1 MFQNLQ
7 NRIKSLKPIVVMHD
21 FFIDRIVRL
30 NDLDS
35 LVDAANSKIE
45 SGGGSIR
52 GIQQTEIKG
61 GNAVNMAYA
70 LAKLGAR
77 TSLITIAD
85 SYGSGILKNAF
96 LPFKNSK
103 LVVTN
108 GTQGYTISLE
118 VPKNKGKANVMMS
131 DVGDTGNFGANKL
144 GKRELSLIRRASAV
158 VITNWA
164 SNLKGTELAL
174 KAFKTRR
181 KDSLSFLDPADI
193 STRKEDFKNSLMRL
207 ADHLDILSINE
218 NECRLVLESFGQ
230 QVLPLNYSGEDV
242 GDAAKKLADKLSIT
256 VDVHTPLG
264 SATSKGSETVFVQ
277 SFDVDVKITTGA
289 GDVWD
294 ATDIIGY
301 LCQLEASERLLFANA
316 CAAMYISRENAE
328 TPKLEEVLGF
338 ISRHSD

>member
-52 GIQQTEIKG
+52 GIEQTEIKG
-61 GNAVNMAYA
+61 GNAVNVAYA

-103 LVVTN
+103 LIVTN

-118 VPKNKGKANVMMS
+118 LAKNKGKANVMVS
-131 DVGDTGNFGANKL
+131 DVGDTGNFGADKL
-144 GKRELSLIRRASAV
+144 RKRELSLIQNASAV
-158 VITNWA
+158 IITNWA
-164 SNLKGTELAL
+164 SNMKGTELAL
-174 KAFKTRR
+174 KAFKTAK
-181 KDSLSFLDPADI
+181 KDTLCLLDPADI
-193 STRKEDFKNSLMRL
+193 STRNDDFKNSLTKL
-207 ADHLDILSINE
+207 ADHLDILSLNE
-218 NECRLVLESFGQ
+218 NECRLLLESLALRA
-230 QVLPLNYSGEDV
+230 LPTSYSGEDV
-242 GDAAKKLADKLSIT
+242 GDAAKKLAEKLSIT
-256 VDVHTPLG
+256 VDVHTPRG
-264 SATSKGSETVFVQ
+264 AATSKGSETVFVQ

-294 ATDIIGY
+294 AADIIGY
-301 LCQLEASERLLFANA
+301 LCQLDASDRLLFANA
-316 CAAMYISRENAE
+316 CAAMYISSEHAE
-328 TPKLEEVLGF
+328 TPALKEVLAF
-338 ISRHSD
+338 VSKN